1 MRRLLVAVSALAAI
15 VGATFVAACGDDVPP
30 PTGPSPSVPA
40 IVALTI
46 SGPSTLAPGQSVQ
59 YTASVRWSDGTVQTA
74 AEAGVR
80 WARGDA
86 PILLQVDASGRVTA
100 LDALGDTTLSVSVPN
115 PAIRQNAQAVMEIT
129 VVPEGT
135 YRIAGKVTEAES
147 PSSAIRGARVE
158 VTPGALVTSTDLSG
172 RYKLH
177 GVPADAHIRV
187 TAAGYVPH
195 ERSLRLTGHATED
208 VPLTLSAPQLTIDDG
223 PYTLAI
229 DAVTSCSNFPLAYQH
244 RSYEAV
250 VTQTG
255 REVAVALTE
264 PRFRVNEI
272 GKGNRF
278 TGRVVGAVATFTLDH
293 FDTDSVFLGP
303 TAYPSVVERLPNG
316 EFLVVTGTAV
326 ATASAGSV
334 SGPLSGG
341 FWLWGVGF
349 PTNLQWLGT
358 CASQTN
364 RFTLTPR

>member
-1 MRRLLVAVSALAAI
+1 MRTLLVAVAAAAGIASA
-15 VGATFVAACGDDVPP
+15 TMVAACGDDPRP

-59 YTASVRWSDGTVQTA
+59 YTATVRWSDGTVQTG

-86 PILLQVDASGRVTA
+86 PILLQLDASGRVTA
-100 LDALGDTTLSVSVPN
+100 LGASGDTTLSVYLTN
-115 PAIRQNAQAVMEIT
+115 PAVRREAQTIMEIT

-147 PSSAIRGARVE
+147 PSRTIRGARVE
-158 VTPGALVTSTDLSG
+158 VTPGGLVTSTDLSG

-177 GVPADAHIRV
+177 GVPADAQLRV
-187 TAAGYVPH
+187 TAEGYVPH
-195 ERSLRLTGHATED
+195 ERNLRLSGHATED
-208 VPLTLSAPQLTIDDG
+208 VPLSLSDPMLTIDDG
-223 PYTLAI
+223 PYTLAL
-229 DAVTSCSNFPLAYQH
+229 DAVNACSTFPLAYQH

-255 REVAVALTE
+255 WDIAVALTE

-293 FDTDSVFLGP
+293 FDTDSVSLGP
-303 TAYPSVVERLPNG
+303 TVYPSLVERLPNG

-326 ATASAGSV
+326 VTASAGGF

-341 FWLWGVGF
+341 FWGWGSGF
-349 PTNLQWLGT
+349 PTTPDWLGT
-358 CASQTN
+358 CTSQTH